1 MKKFGFSAIVSLLI
15 CITITLAA
23 CGSQGFGS
31 FYSDKF
37 EETKTI
43 TSVETL
49 TGFGEYVDGA
59 GSIAIFEKTES
70 ANTVYTVY
78 DFNQKKT
85 IGTYPFSSVY
95 DVDVEAEAYLGN
107 GIYAFEIENKTTG
120 VKTTDYCGSNGE
132 KAFTVKDG
140 DTVKYLFDVIIVN
153 GAAYRMG
160 EDGVFT
166 FAFNADPMAEYDYS
180 IDCKI
185 GDYYFDQ
192 DSDSTMV
199 LDKEFNVKG
208 YVSIPTYAEYGSSK
222 MIPLSNGNVL
232 VQYLVEEPY
241 DASDYDFIQGGDKY
255 TLETKLFNAES
266 GEYKNLDF
274 DYLLYGS
281 YGIANGTIYFDNS
294 EYEYVKIDFADFGV
308 SSDID
313 NLIYGAIEITDK
325 RIDMSS
331 EAAVTLSL
339 SNSGKVEK
347 VLEKT
352 VVGQTGMP
360 TKVCANR
367 YVVYSSKIGERY
379 LLNEKGEK
387 IGAISDSAYM
397 LEGFIVVDDDCVYDY
412 DLNKVVKLGSSDY
425 AFVDSVGSSLILSK
439 EVDTETK
446 YYLLKKG
453 ETAMVEISG
462 YKGTV
467 SDTVYYVENVSETAT
482 TYTYYNAKGESLIT
496 VSSRIILKQEDEN
509 GNFLGCTVSTDSETS
524 TTVYTY
530 YRFA

>member
-23 CGSQGFGS
+23 CGSQSFGS

-85 IGTYPFSSVY
+85 IGTYSFDSSVY
-95 DVDVEAEAYLGN
+95 DVDAEADVYLG
-107 GIYAFEIENKTTG
+107 GGFYAFEVENKSTG
-120 VKTTDYCGSNGE
+120 VRTTDCYGSNGE
-132 KAFTVKDG
+132 KAFTVLDG
-140 DTVKYLFDVIIVN
+140 DILKVKFDVIIVN
-153 GAAYRMG
+153 DTAYRMG

-166 FAFNADPMAEYDYS
+166 FAFNVDPMAEYDYS
-180 IDCKI
+180 IDCKV
-185 GDYYFDQ
+185 GDYYFVQ
-192 DSDSTMV
+192 NSSYTIV

-208 YVSIPTYAEYGSSK
+208 YVSIPTYAEYSTSK

-241 DASDYDFIQGGDKY
+241 DASDYDIIQGGDKY
-255 TLETKLFNAES
+255 TVETKLFNAES
-266 GEYKNLDF
+266 GEYKDLDF
-274 DYLLYGS
+274 DYFLYGAD
-281 YGIANGTIYFDNS
+281 GIANGTIYYDDN
-294 EYEYVKIDFADFGV
+294 EYEYVKMDFADFGI

-325 RIDMSS
+325 RVDMSS
-331 EAAVTLSL
+331 EATVTLSL

-352 VVGQTGMP
+352 VVGQRGIP

-367 YVVYSSKIGERY
+367 YLAYSMIGENY

-387 IGAISDSAYM
+387 IGAVSDSAYM
-397 LEGFIVVDDDCVYDY
+397 FEGFIVVDGDCVYDY

-425 AFVDSVGSSLILSK
+425 TFVDSVGSSLILSK
-439 EVDTETK
+439 EVDSETK

-467 SDTVYYVENVSETAT
+467 SNTVYYVENVSETAT

-496 VSSRIILKQEDEN
+496 VSSRIILEQKDEN
-509 GNFLGCTVSTDSETS
+509 GNFLGCTVSTDSETP

>member
-23 CGSQGFGS
+23 CGSQSFGS

-85 IGTYPFSSVY
+85 IGTYSFDSSVY
-95 DVDVEAEAYLGN
+95 DVDAEADAYLG
-107 GIYAFEIENKTTG
+107 GGFYAFEVEDNSTG
-120 VKTTDYCGSNGE
+120 VSTTDCYGSNGE

-140 DTVKYLFDVIIVN
+140 EIPKVMFDVIIVN
-153 GAAYRMG
+153 DTAYRMG

-166 FAFNADPMAEYDYS
+166 FAFNVDPMAEYNYS
-180 IDCKI
+180 IDCKV
-185 GDYYFDQ
+185 GDYYFAQ
-192 DSDSTMV
+192 NSSYTIV

-208 YVSIPTYAEYGSSK
+208 YVSIPTYAEYSTSK
-222 MIPLSNGNVL
+222 MIPLSNGNVF
-232 VQYLVEEPY
+232 VQYLVEESY
-241 DASDYDFIQGGDKY
+241 DAGDYDIIQGGNKY
-255 TLETKLFNAES
+255 TVETKLFNAES
-266 GEYKNLDF
+266 GEYKDLDF
-274 DYLLYGS
+274 DYFLYGS
-281 YGIANGTIYFDNS
+281 YGIANGTISLDYNG
-294 EYEYVKIDFADFGV
+294 YEYVKIDFADYGI

-331 EAAVTLSL
+331 VNTVTLSL

-352 VVGQTGMP
+352 VVGQMGIAE
-360 TKVCANR
+360 KVCANR
-367 YVVYSSKIGERY
+367 YFVYSTIGESY

-387 IGAISDSAYM
+387 IGAVSDNAYM
-397 LEGFIVVDDDCVYDY
+397 FEGFIVDSDCVYDY
-412 DLNKVVKLGSSDY
+412 DLNKVVKLGSGDY
-425 AFVDSVGSSLILSK
+425 TFVDSVGSSLILSK
-439 EVDTETK
+439 EVDSETK

-453 ETAMVEISG
+453 ETAMVEVSG
-462 YKGTV
+462 YKGTI

-496 VSSRIILKQEDEN
+496 VSSRIILEQEDEN
-509 GNFLGCTVSTDSETS
+509 GNFLGYTVSTDSETS

-530 YRFA
+530 YLFA